1 MDIRDRR
8 LKARLSKWS
17 TCSVETKRGLVKPRK
32 VIMLKRFLS
41 YYKPQMGLFV
51 ADTVC
56 ALVLAAIDLAF
67 PIILRNLTGGLFA
80 QGQAAIMQA
89 LGIEQKQ
96 FPINMIRSK
105 ISSAKNA
112 MIGPEDM
119 LKSADSPND
128 KKAAQVYMELER
140 RLRAARMAGLHE
152 VPCIIMELDL
162 EEASF
167 IALVENLQRNDLDFL
182 EEARG
187 IAQLIRLFGL
197 SQEECA
203 RRLGKSQS
211 AVANKLRLLRL
222 PEDVLNAMRNAGLTE
237 RHGRALLRLETPAE
251 QREALAYILSRDLN
265 VAATD
270 AYIERL
276 LEAKTAPE
284 SEQQKTFILK
294 DVRVFLNTISHSL
307 DLMKQGGI
315 DAGMH
320 RQETDEALILTI
332 NIPKARRREPAPKQ
346 GEPVP
351 VG

>member
-1 MDIRDRR
+1 M
-8 LKARLSKWS
+8 
-17 TCSVETKRGLVKPRK
+17 
-32 VIMLKRFLS
+32 
-41 YYKPQMGLFV
+41 
-51 ADTVC
+51 
-56 ALVLAAIDLAF
+56 
-67 PIILRNLTGGLFA
+67 
-80 QGQAAIMQA
+80 
-89 LGIEQKQ
+89 
-96 FPINMIRSK
+96 
-105 ISSAKNA
+105 SSWP
-112 MIGPEDM
+112 G
-119 LKSADSPND
+119 
-128 KKAAQVYMELER
+128 
-140 RLRAARMAGLHE
+140 RAARMAGLHE

-237 RHGRALLRLETPAE
+237 RHGRALLRLETPA
-251 QREALAYILSRDLN
+251 YILSRDLN

-332 NIPKARRREPAPKQ
+332 NIPKARRREPDAQ
-346 GEPVP
+346 RGEPVS

>member
-1 MDIRDRR
+1 MQFSNHRSRA
-8 LKARLSKWS
+8 ARGSIVYLAVDAIAPSAVQPRQNFSPAQLEELSRS
-17 TCSVETKRGLVKPRK
+17 IAEYGVLSPLTVRPRQGGYELVA
-32 VIMLKRFLS
+32 
-41 YYKPQMGLFV
+41 G
-51 ADTVC
+51 
-56 ALVLAAIDLAF
+56 
-67 PIILRNLTGGLFA
+67 
-80 QGQAAIMQA
+80 
-89 LGIEQKQ
+89 
-96 FPINMIRSK
+96 
-105 ISSAKNA
+105 
-112 MIGPEDM
+112 
-119 LKSADSPND
+119 
-128 KKAAQVYMELER
+128 ER

-187 IAQLIRLFGL
+187 
-197 SQEECA
+197 
-203 RRLGKSQS
+203 RLGKSQS